1 MLSPSVRR
9 YNGRLAKTTTV
20 SVNYRI
26 HNVVQEIVEVA
37 KPEGSKKHQCSGGY
51 VWSFTPDP
59 SFQCCKRRGCM
70 AHFTSN
76 LDTRI
81 IEARAPFFDGS
92 LTPKERQAR
101 LMANRTELKV
111 PGQDGN
117 MVQVCTAAVCKT
129 FGVSR
134 SFWYPLN
141 QYKPTR
147 AEANMSRAKKNVAI
161 TAWLRTAKETMDV
174 MPDDGFFLC
183 NFPRKKDL
191 YDQFMLDVE
200 RDVANVTHPCHK
212 SYFLQTMRELFP

>member
-1 MLSPSVRR
+1 MHKETHRHTHTYRCPHACPCRTRLSKKYIHIYIFNNKRYLFDRTMLSPSVRR

-37 KPEGSKKHQCSGGY
+37 KPVGSKKHQCSGGY

-59 SFQCCKRRGCM
+59 SFQCCKRLGCM

-117 MVQVCTAAVCKT
+117 MVQVCTAAACKI

-141 QYKPTR
+141 Q
-147 AEANMSRAKKNVAI
+147 
-161 TAWLRTAKETMDV
+161 
-174 MPDDGFFLC
+174 
-183 NFPRKKDL
+183 
-191 YDQFMLDVE
+191 
-200 RDVANVTHPCHK
+200 
-212 SYFLQTMRELFP
+212 